1 MTYIGESTTCTWI
14 SQTMEIGDMWKVLE
28 KAIGESMSGRNIWYS
43 LKFDRSLLMPFAKED
58 IVKLIRDNDG
68 HACLYIARK
77 EGPCNLVGRQGR
89 EVVGGN
95 ACAT

>member
-1 MTYIGESTTCTWI
+1 
-14 SQTMEIGDMWKVLE
+14 
-28 KAIGESMSGRNIWYS
+28 MS
-43 LKFDRSLLMPFAKED
+43 FAKED

-68 HACLYIARK
+68 QACLYITRK
-77 EGPCNLVGRQGR
+77 EGPCNLVGGRQGR